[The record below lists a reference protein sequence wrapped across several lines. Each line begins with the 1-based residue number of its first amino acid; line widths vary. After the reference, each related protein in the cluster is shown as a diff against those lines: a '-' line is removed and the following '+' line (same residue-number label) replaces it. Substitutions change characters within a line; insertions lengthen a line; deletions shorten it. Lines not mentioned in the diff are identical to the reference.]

1 MNAEGLIFGYQL
13 NRPLSPSEIDN
24 KITDEKSSH
33 RPYHDLSVIKFNST
47 FVESVDK
54 FYEIRGWPALA
65 IAPFALAVLL
75 ASTVLS
81 GGRYGLVPILTLTVL
96 ILPLI
101 GGALVFMRD
110 AFRYTHFPIRFNR
123 RNRHIYVWRT
133 NGTVLKVP
141 WDSVYFTLCTEGNG
155 IMSDYVVGHVLD
167 PDGQTVRESF
177 ALPIT
182 GDGKQAHPYL
192 RAHFEFFRLYMDEG
206 PQAVLDA
213 IAPQPLNCLPPLD
226 RQREGWFIGW
236 QRLNLFYRAFP
247 LARILIQPVIIAASI
262 TRWIAML
269 TSRIPRWPDW
279 VEQECAVEPGD
290 PYVRDWST
298 NR

>member
-1 MNAEGLIFGYQL
+1 MNSEGLIVGYRI
-13 NRPLSPSEIDN
+13 NRPLSDA
-24 KITDEKSSH
+24 EKREKLLPGKAEH
-33 RPYHDLSVIKFNST
+33 PPYHDLAVIKFNGT
-47 FVESVDK
+47 YIESVDK
-54 FYEIRGWPALA
+54 FYEMRGWLALGLLPMAITIYMLKTA
-65 IAPFALAVLL
+65 IASSLF
-75 ASTVLS
+75 
-81 GGRYGLVPILTLTVL
+81 LTVINL
-96 ILPLI
+96 LS
-101 GGALVFMRD
+101 AVFMVVLGSFAISRD

-182 GDGKQAHPYL
+182 GSGELGHQYL

-236 QRLNLFYRAFP
+236 QRLNLNFRALP
-247 LARILIQPVIIAASI
+247 LGRILIQPVIIAASI

>member
-1 MNAEGLIFGYQL
+1 MNAEGLVVGYRI
-13 NRPLSPSEIDN
+13 NRPLSDA
-24 KITDEKSSH
+24 EKRERLLPGKAEH
-33 RPYHDLSVIKFNST
+33 PPYHDLAVIKFNGT
-47 FVESVDK
+47 YVESVDK
-54 FYEIRGWPALA
+54 FYELRGWPAIAMLPLPVVLLA
-65 IAPFALAVLL
+65 LNGILSIGRAESVAYALAVSAFGISL
-75 ASTVLS
+75 AVF
-81 GGRYGLVPILTLTVL
+81 L
-96 ILPLI
+96 IS
-101 GGALVFMRD
+101 RD

-236 QRLNLFYRAFP
+236 QRLNLNFRALP
-247 LARILIQPVIIAASI
+247 LGRILIQPVIIAASI

>member
-1 MNAEGLIFGYQL
+1 MNAEGLIVGYRI
-13 NRPLSPSEIDN
+13 NRPLSDA
-24 KITDEKSSH
+24 EKREKLLPGKAEH
-33 RPYHDLSVIKFNST
+33 PPYHDLAVIKFNGT
-47 FVESVDK
+47 YVESVDK
-54 FYEIRGWPALA
+54 FYELRGWPAIAMLPLPVVLLA
-65 IAPFALAVLL
+65 LNGILSIGRAESVAYALAVSAFGISL
-75 ASTVLS
+75 A
-81 GGRYGLVPILTLTVL
+81 IFL
-96 ILPLI
+96 IS
-101 GGALVFMRD
+101 RD

>member
-1 MNAEGLIFGYQL
+1 MNSEGLIVGYRI
-13 NRPLSPSEIDN
+13 NRPLSDA
-24 KITDEKSSH
+24 EKREKLLPGKAEH
-33 RPYHDLSVIKFNST
+33 PPYHDLAVIKFNGT
-47 FVESVDK
+47 YVESVDK
-54 FYEIRGWPALA
+54 FYELRGWPAIAMLPLPVVLLA
-65 IAPFALAVLL
+65 LNGILSIGRAESVAYALAVSAFGISL
-75 ASTVLS
+75 A
-81 GGRYGLVPILTLTVL
+81 IFL
-96 ILPLI
+96 IS
-101 GGALVFMRD
+101 RD